1 MFLGNDQQF
10 VKARKMQGKM
20 EKTRSHVESR
30 IRDITNILAPPVH
43 RLVFL
48 QSLEYMIASILYHPL
63 FIGQYSRGVQNTLY
77 HQYSSN
83 PCSQVSIHVESR
95 IHHIINILAT
105 PVHRLV
111 FTQSLEFIKLPKVYL
126 SLYIISQY
134 PFRVQTLLLQ
144 YFIQLIQEHD

>member
-48 QSLEYMIASILYHPL
+48 
-63 FIGQYSRGVQNTLY
+63 
-77 HQYSSN
+77 
-83 PCSQVSIHVESR
+83 
-95 IHHIINILAT
+95 
-105 PVHRLV
+105 
-111 FTQSLEFIKLPKVYL
+111 
-126 SLYIISQY
+126 
-134 PFRVQTLLLQ
+134 
-144 YFIQLIQEHD
+144 